1 MSDKKITL
9 VRHGKVNGKPALYG
23 HTDIELSEQGAQDLR
38 RTLTQLHEREPINNI
53 ISSPLIRCA
62 ALATAFAQEQKIP
75 LQLEPALKEMN
86 FGVWDGIAFD
96 ELVNDWQA
104 VEKFWQSPQSAH
116 APEGETLAD
125 FAARVI
131 DGWETLLQRTSAG
144 HYLVVCHGGVIRI
157 LIAHVLGID
166 WCNPK
171 LFQQLQV
178 DYASHT
184 RIEVGS
190 HPNAMPVIKWIAT
203 PVN

>member
-23 HTDIELSEQGAQDLR
+23 HTDIELSEQGQQDLF
-38 RTLTQLHEREPINNI
+38 RTLTHLHEREPASQI

-62 ALATAFAQEQKIP
+62 VLATAFAQEQQIP
-75 LQLEPALKEMN
+75 LRIEPALKEMN

-96 ELVNDWQA
+96 ELANDWQA
-104 VEKFWQSPQSAH
+104 LENFWQTPHSAH

-131 DGWETLLQRTSAG
+131 NAWETLLQQTDAG
-144 HYLVVCHGGVIRI
+144 HHLVVCHGGVIRI
-157 LIAHVLGID
+157 IIAHLLGID
-166 WCNPK
+166 WRNPR
-171 LFQQLQV
+171 LFRQLQV

-184 RIEVGS
+184 RVEIDS
-190 HPNAMPVIKWIAT
+190 YHDATPIIKWIAA
-203 PVN
+203 PSQ